1 MPSSSSLAEFNVD
14 GFSEIVWNETAFGQL
29 VLPDAYK
36 SILWAFIQSQ
46 VNKNVKFDDIVQG
59 KGMLLLCPSRKPSF

>member
-1 MPSSSSLAEFNVD
+1 MRQLFHM
-14 GFSEIVWNETAFGQL
+14 L

-46 VNKNVKFDDIVQG
+46 MNKEVKFDDIVEG
-59 KGMLLLCPSRKPSF
+59 KGMLLFFPSRIVSF